1 MDEWARD
8 VMLVMHNNGCDP
20 GWQQI
25 TGPCVMVSRG
35 EWGHNVGL
43 TIIRGPNG
51 LSMVNSS
58 DTAI

>member
-8 VMLVMHNNGCDP
+8 VMHNNGCDP

-35 EWGHNVGL
+35 GSGVINVGHF
-43 TIIRGPNG
+43 IIRSPNG

-58 DTAI
+58 DTTI